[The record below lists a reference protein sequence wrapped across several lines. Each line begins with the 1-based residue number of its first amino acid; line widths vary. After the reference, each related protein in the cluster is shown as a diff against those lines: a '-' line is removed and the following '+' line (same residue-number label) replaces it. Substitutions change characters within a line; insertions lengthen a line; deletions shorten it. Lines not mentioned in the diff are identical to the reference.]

1 MYTREDIQKA
11 FRVAEKVMTSNSALL
26 SELDAAMGD
35 GELGLYMQRGFVKG
49 AQIAEASQEPPSKLL
64 RSIGMGIMEEAPST
78 LGTLIGL
85 FIRGTGS
92 ALPKDTEEFSFDDFI
107 SMLQRGYDEIIK
119 RGGAKLGEKTILDS
133 LYPAIE
139 SMKQAYAEGAA
150 EKDCLKAGLAGAQ
163 AGLAAATQ
171 MKAVHGRPAY
181 FGEKTIGL
189 QDGGATVGM
198 LLFQSLYEAFVQ

>member
-35 GELGLYMQRGFVKG
+35 GDLGLYMQRGFVKG

-107 SMLQRGYDEIIK
+107 SISI
-119 RGGAKLGEKTILDS
+119 
-133 LYPAIE
+133 
-139 SMKQAYAEGAA
+139 
-150 EKDCLKAGLAGAQ
+150 
-163 AGLAAATQ
+163 
-171 MKAVHGRPAY
+171 
-181 FGEKTIGL
+181 
-189 QDGGATVGM
+189 
-198 LLFQSLYEAFVQ
+198 